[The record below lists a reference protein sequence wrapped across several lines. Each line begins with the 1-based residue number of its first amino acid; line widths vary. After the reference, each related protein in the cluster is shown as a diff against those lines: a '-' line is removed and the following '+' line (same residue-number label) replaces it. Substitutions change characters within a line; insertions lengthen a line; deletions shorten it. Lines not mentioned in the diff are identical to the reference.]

1 MWSFVLSKIV
11 DLNEF
16 KKNQNGV
23 DNRALT
29 PELIKE
35 YKDTILLVGQH
46 ADSLTIEDWIH
57 AYGMMLNF
65 NHILMAE
72 LNKHLEE

>member
-1 MWSFVLSKIV
+1 LSKIV

-16 KKNQNGV
+16 KKNQSII
-23 DNRALT
+23 DNRTLT

-35 YKDTILLVGQH
+35 YKDTILLVGQY

-57 AYGMMLNF
+57 TYGMMLNF
-65 NHILMAE
+65 NHILLLE
-72 LNKHLEE
+72 LEEKL